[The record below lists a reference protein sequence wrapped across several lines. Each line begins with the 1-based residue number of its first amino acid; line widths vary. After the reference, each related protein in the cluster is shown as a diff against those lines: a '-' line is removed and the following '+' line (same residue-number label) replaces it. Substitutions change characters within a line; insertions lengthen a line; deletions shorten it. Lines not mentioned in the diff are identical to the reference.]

1 MREGS
6 PIICVVLLLLL
17 LTGCGAANVEPISV
31 ESIPSTS
38 VVSTD
43 NEWYTVEA
51 DLSGLGYVTSLLTED
66 DLGGNALVSDGQVL
80 LVEETGEGNLV
91 TLVHTDGCTGA
102 SIALTAPREDRSL
115 SMIQLNQ
122 ESLYC
127 VYVCSEEAQEGYRA
141 TWQWVQKYS
150 MQGELLWQKPIH
162 ELLGIEENDQTLVDI
177 LAVNGKLIVATDKEI
192 YFLNEDGNVQIQI
205 DSPGESSELCLSSQ
219 GNVYI
224 EDAANVYQL
233 NVETHTVGEPLF
245 SLSNGEQLYT
255 GAGSYDFLLMN
266 DARLRGV
273 NLEQHCITELTS
285 WIDCDL
291 YASVAGVVY
300 LDENQYGIAV
310 YKSPAGATQM
320 LCLSFLPQENIQEK
334 QSIRMAVPATDPDCW
349 SDALSTKIVYAINAF
364 NRTDPDY
371 RLEIATYDSD
381 EALQLMMTTEIPPDI
396 IVFGSTLTENAPSEQ
411 LYEAK
416 GYLVDLNEYLE
427 SDPELQKSDFL
438 PNLLEAFCATN
449 GQLYNIAT
457 EFQVETEYI
466 AAEYAANVTDWSIEN
481 VYEIM
486 KSMPDG
492 SCFVDSGYTDLALE
506 FLLTNC
512 ADEFVNVEKHS
523 CEFQSQAFYDLLY
536 LCRDYC
542 GTGNPVLS
550 NSVLLDK
557 SISSSL
563 SEGLSLNSSGIFVG
577 YPGVPGNGGVINC
590 AASFS
595 MVVTSQV
602 KDGGWKFLRTLLIED
617 FQNEWTGTMFPV
629 RKDSFDY
636 CISLEQNRNPE
647 IDAREYEI
655 LAEMVEGACYRKR
668 LDSPV
673 IAIVQEEAGAFF
685 AGDKSAEE
693 VAAII
698 QNRVQI
704 YLSEQS

>member
-1 MREGS
+1 MKHRL
-6 PIICVVLLLLL
+6 IVCVVLLLLL

-51 DLSGLGYVTSLLTED
+51 DLSGLGYETSLLTEE

-91 TLVHTDGCTGA
+91 TLVHTDGSTGA
-102 SIALTAPREDRSL
+102 SIALTAPREDKSL

-127 VYVCSEEAQEGYRA
+127 VYVCSEEDQEGYRA

-162 ELLGIEENDQTLVDI
+162 EMLGIEENDQTLVDI

-205 DSPGESSELCLSSQ
+205 DSPGESPELCLSSQ
-219 GNVYI
+219 GDVYI

-233 NVETHTVGEPLF
+233 NVETQTVGEPLF

-285 WIDCDL
+285 WIECDL

-334 QSIRMAVPATDPDCW
+334 QSIWMAVPATDPDCW

-381 EALQLMMTTEIPPDI
+381 ETLQLMMTTEMPPDI
-396 IVFGSTLTENAPSEQ
+396 IVFGSNLTENAPSEQ

-449 GQLYNIAT
+449 GHLYNIVT

-466 AAEYAANVTDWSIEN
+466 ATEYAANVTDWSIEN

-512 ADEFVNVEKHS
+512 VDEFVNVEEHS

-577 YPGVPGNGGVINC
+577 YPGVPGNGSVISC

-602 KDGGWKFLRTLLIED
+602 KAGGWKFLRTLLLKD

-629 RKDSFDY
+629 RKDSFNY

-673 IAIVQEEAGAFF
+673 IAIVQEEASAFF
-685 AGDKSAEE
+685 VGDKSAEE

-704 YLSEQS
+704 YLSEQT